1 MFGIGFSELII
12 LGILAL
18 VLIGPKDLPVLA
30 RTLGR
35 FLNDLKRGAD
45 GFKDEFFNMKEQDEY
60 RKHIQSHHNALS
72 ENNQWNKSDT
82 NNEVEKNNPTN
93 PNPNPT
99 AAETNADTNNNE
111 SKVNRG

>member
-1 MFGIGFSELII
+1 
-12 LGILAL
+12 
-18 VLIGPKDLPVLA
+18 
-30 RTLGR
+30 
-35 FLNDLKRGAD
+35 
-45 GFKDEFFNMKEQDEY
+45 MKEQDEY
-60 RKHIQSHHNALS
+60 RKHIQSHHNSLS

-93 PNPNPT
+93 PNPT